1 MARRYINT
9 AKFNPYSFSEM
20 WEPAKYATDVHKE
33 QLAAFSELGAKSAML
48 GDLID
53 KDKDPEDYAAWVNY
67 TNNLRAGVND
77 LMSSGLSTNTLN
89 RLQGST
95 IDYYKNIKPIEVSLE
110 NKQKFAESLQKVA
123 LTKPNSVFVKDVND
137 YNLRDYRS
145 GVPMVEFL
153 DLDAIKTEAAQ
164 LAQVSANDLVRMLP
178 PEQYS
183 KYLNIIKTKY
193 GYTSQEVRDQL
204 VDPESNLSALKQMLL
219 ESNGAG
225 RLLES
230 GKQSGYDRLNRA
242 IDEGLYTGAVGKTNI
257 KLDDTDAKMNLQ
269 WTEFNERRANNAFNR
284 ALALQKY
291 NDEKNAAA
299 TQAQM
304 MMDSKRNALVPEL
317 RGEGKNQQLR
327 YNWGTA
333 EAGTQSKD
341 WQNGI
346 LGMIS
351 ATSTYSGRTGNAKG
365 KDLKVFKDA
374 KGNET
379 KLKVNNK
386 DKDQTFAIAFD
397 GRTNG
402 NPLNGCGY
410 AVKWNGE
417 QYWISPENLGLPR
430 QMITEMEALF
440 GKNTR
445 VSRDMFKTDQEYSD
459 YSQLKNLISK
469 WQQNPDYVDSK
480 TKENIQSLI
489 DNYTIA
495 VTQKLGGQMDKQNTN
510 YQQKPE

>member
-53 KDKDPEDYAAWVNY
+53 KDRDPEDYAAWANY

-77 LMSSGLSTNTLN
+77 LMTSGLSTNTLN

-95 IDYYKNIKPIEVSLE
+95 IDYYKNIKPIEVSIE

-153 DLDAIKTEAAQ
+153 DLDAIRTEAQQ
-164 LAQVSANDLVRMLP
+164 LAQVTANDLVRMLP
-178 PEQYS
+178 PEQY
-183 KYLNIIKTKY
+183 TKY
-193 GYTSQEVRDQL
+193 VQVFKSKTGFSPTEVNAQL
-204 VDPESNLSALKQMLL
+204 VDPESNLYALKQMLL

-225 RLLES
+225 RLLET
-230 GKQSGYDRLNRA
+230 GKQNGYDRLNRA
-242 IDEGLYTGAVGKTNI
+242 IDEGLYMGAVGKTEI
-257 KLDDTDAKMNLQ
+257 KLDNTDAQMKLQ
-269 WTEFNERRANNAFNR
+269 WAKFNEEQTNNAFNR
-284 ALALQKY
+284 FKY
-291 NDEKNAAA
+291 YNEKKAAEV
-299 TQAQM
+299 QAQM
-304 MMDSKRNALVPEL
+304 IMDSKRNALVPEF

-327 YNWGTA
+327 YNWGAA

-346 LGMIS
+346 LGMVS

-365 KDLKVFKDA
+365 KDFKVFVDA
-374 KGNET
+374 KENET

-410 AVKWNGE
+410 AIKWNDE
-417 QYWISPENLGLPR
+417 QYWITPENLGLPR
-430 QMITEMEALF
+430 NMITQMEALF

-445 VSRDMFKTDQEYSD
+445 VSRDMFSTDEEYNS
-459 YSQLKNLISK
+459 YSQLKNNISK
-469 WQQNPDYVDSK
+469 WQQNPYYVDSK
-480 TKENIQSLI
+480 TRESIQALI

-495 VTQKLGGQMDKQNTN
+495 VTQKLGAQMDKQNTN